1 MPKLIGKGLATSVC
15 HNLANNNM
23 KSASRSAPTAATK
36 AFSHTT
42 TNSTHT
48 TTFGNTTEVNTQ
60 PISIPNNAMHE
71 KIDQHCSFVLDST
84 SQSSTA
90 SLSMSPLVRNGPA
103 SLAFADT
110 KKTALHLGEDQEAFA
125 KLLSSQECIL
135 DEFAKAAR
143 PASPAIASDSPKREV
158 FNRKQDPF
166 VFDNFLSLND
176 SSPTSSL
183 KSSKS
188 FSRKR
193 RSTTSNLA
201 ENDVDPYPTSKVH
214 RSGMKKSP
222 SRYHLAS
229 LNDQAEASNHD
240 KYLPSTHT
248 SSSSLATSE
257 QENLTPHRSITP
269 SPSWGQFAD
278 LDPEF

>member
-1 MPKLIGKGLATSVC
+1 MPKLIGKGLAASVC
-15 HNLANNNM
+15 HNFANNNI

-36 AFSHTT
+36 AFSHTST
-42 TNSTHT
+42 TCNHA
-48 TTFGNTTEVNTQ
+48 TEVNTQ

-71 KIDQHCSFVLDST
+71 KIDQHCSVVLDAT

-90 SLSMSPLVRNGPA
+90 SLSMPPTVRNGPA

-110 KKTALHLGEDQEAFA
+110 KKTALHLGEEQESFA
-125 KLLSSQECIL
+125 KSLFSQECIL
-135 DEFAKAAR
+135 DEFAKAAT
-143 PASPAIASDSPKREV
+143 PVSPAIASDSPNRKL

-166 VFDNFLSLND
+166 VFDNFLGLCD
-176 SSPTSSL
+176 SSSTSSL
-183 KSSKS
+183 KRSKS

-193 RSTTSNLA
+193 RSMTSNVA
-201 ENDVDPYPTSKVH
+201 ETEPYPTSKVH

-229 LNDQAEASNHD
+229 LNDQADASNQD
-240 KYLPSTHT
+240 KYLPFTHT

-269 SPSWGQFAD
+269 TPSWGQFAD
-278 LDPEF
+278 LDPEEEILEF